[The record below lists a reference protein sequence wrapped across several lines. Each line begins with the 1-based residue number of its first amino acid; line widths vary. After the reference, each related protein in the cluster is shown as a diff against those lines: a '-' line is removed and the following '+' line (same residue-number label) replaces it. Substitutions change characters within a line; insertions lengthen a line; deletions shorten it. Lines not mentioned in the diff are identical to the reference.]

1 MDEKRYG
8 KAIEN
13 ASEILIDAML
23 EDVDELVEEG
33 RQLDAKVRKVLF
45 EVGARMMV
53 RLFAVLG
60 AVLVEEA
67 KRKGMTVERRPTVT
81 FKTIYGPIEVE
92 SAYLRDTDTGESA
105 RPMRE
110 HCGVEG
116 ERYSDAVDRA
126 VSDFGAEN
134 SYQKSTDR
142 FFEHYGWHM
151 GRTTVRS
158 RTMDVAEAAQAY
170 IEERF
175 ARGQEAYQAPEA
187 TRKVAGEMIVE
198 ADGCH
203 IRCGELMTAQQAR
216 QVCEDEEQL
225 ARLEEV
231 DDDKVVRL
239 ETWKEVRTGVVRRP
253 DQVEPTY
260 VCRRGSWNEVAQDLF
275 AAACEHGLGFDT
287 QVIAPGDGGIGLKEA
302 LEVWFPHL
310 QFILDRPHL
319 KSHVHECAQ
328 LLSEVGELDIP
339 AKDWV
344 AQVMDTI
351 HRGHVDQVLA
361 ENQDRHVQ
369 MKKAVEVLEDDS
381 PEASAH
387 QRLGQLLE
395 YLRRFYH
402 CVDYESYQDKDWPIG
417 SGEVES
423 AHKTVPQGRLKK
435 PGACWK
441 EENLN
446 PMCALRTLRANGW
459 WDDFWAWENERR
471 RAA

>member
-13 ASEILIDAML
+13 ASDILIDAML

-33 RQLDAKVRKVLF
+33 RQLDAKVREVLF

-67 KRKGMTVERRPTVT
+67 KRKGLTIERRPTVT

-92 SAYLRDTDTGESA
+92 SAYLRNVETGEST

-110 HCGVEG
+110 HLGVEG

-142 FFEHYGWHM
+142 FFEHYGWQM

-158 RTMDVAEAAQAY
+158 RTMAVAEAAQAY
-170 IEERF
+170 VEERF
-175 ARGQEAYQAPEA
+175 SQSQKAYQEPTA
-187 TRKVAGEMIVE
+187 TRKVAQEMLVE
-198 ADGCH
+198 TDGCH
-203 IRCGELMTAQQAR
+203 IRCGELMTAKQAR
-216 QVCEDEEQL
+216 EICEDEAQL
-225 ARLEEV
+225 ARLEQVE
-231 DDDKVVRL
+231 DDKVVRL
-239 ETWKEVRTGVVRRP
+239 EQWKEVRTGLARRP
-253 DQVEPTY
+253 GQVEPTY
-260 VCRRGSWNEVAQDLF
+260 VCRRGSWDEVTQQLF
-275 AAACEHGLGFDT
+275 AAACEHGLGFET

-328 LLSEVGELDIP
+328 LLSDVDELDQP
-339 AKDWV
+339 ADTWV
-344 AQVMDTI
+344 SEVMDTI
-351 HRGHVDQVLA
+351 HEGHVDKVLA

-369 MKKAVEVLEDDS
+369 MEKAVEALEDDS
-381 PEASAH
+381 QEASACE
-387 QRLGQLLE
+387 RLGQFIKHLQ
-395 YLRRFYH
+395 RFYH
-402 CVDYESYQDKDWPIG
+402 CVDYQAYEDKDWPIG

-446 PMCALRTLRANGW
+446 PMCALRALRANGW

>member
-13 ASEILIDAML
+13 ASDILIDAML
-23 EDVDELVEEG
+23 EDVDDLIEEG
-33 RQLDAKVRKVLF
+33 RQLDARVRDVLF
-45 EVGARMMV
+45 EVGARMMM
-53 RLFAVLG
+53 RLFAVAG
-60 AVLVEEA
+60 AVLVEKA

-92 SAYLRDTDTGESA
+92 SAYLQHVETGESA

-110 HCGVEG
+110 SFGVEG

-142 FFEHYGWHM
+142 IFEHYGWHM

-175 ARGQEAYQAPEA
+175 AHSQKAYQEPTASRKPAPQ
-187 TRKVAGEMIVE
+187 MLVE

-203 IRCGELMTAQQAR
+203 IRCGEIMTAKQAR
-216 QVCEDEEQL
+216 RKCQDEQQL
-225 ARLEEV
+225 ARLEQVE
-231 DDDKVVRL
+231 DDKIVRL
-239 ETWKEVRTGVVRRP
+239 EQWKEVRTGLVRRP
-253 DQVEPTY
+253 GQVEPTY
-260 VCRRGSWNEVAQDLF
+260 VCLRGSWDEVGQQLF
-275 AAACEHGLGFDT
+275 AAACEHGLGFET
-287 QVIAPGDGGIGLKEA
+287 QVVAPGDGGIGLKEA
-302 LEVWFPHL
+302 LQVWFPHL
-310 QFILDRPHL
+310 QYILDRPHL

-328 LLSEVGELDIP
+328 LLSEVDALDVPID
-339 AKDWV
+339 DWV
-344 AQVMDTI
+344 DEVMDTI
-351 HRGHVDQVLA
+351 HNGHVDKVLA
-361 ENQDRHVQ
+361 ANQDLHVQ
-369 MKKAVEVLEDDS
+369 MQKAVEGLADGS
-381 PEASAH
+381 QEANAH
-387 QRLGQLLE
+387 QRLGRFIK
-395 YLRRFYH
+395 YLTRFYN
-402 CVDYESYQDKDWPIG
+402 CVDYKAYEDQDWPIG